1 MTPERRQK
9 YLLAALGVVVLWA
22 GWSTLQ
28 EHVLPGGAGGGFGGF
43 GGESLPDAPGGDVVE
58 LAALS
63 PEVRNYKVQRDP
75 FRFGEI
81 SQPPTRTPPPPPP
94 QRVENPTPPPPPPP
108 RGPVLPTL
116 DLSYLGRFGPA
127 RRPIAVLTDGESI
140 INVREGDP
148 VNEDFRLQSINL
160 ESVDLEYI
168 DFPDEPAA
176 RLGVDS

>member
-9 YLLAALGVVVLWA
+9 YLLAALGVVLLWA
-22 GWSTLQ
+22 GWSVLQ
-28 EHVLPGGAGGGFGGF
+28 DHVLPGGAGGGFSGF
-43 GGESLPDAPGGDVVE
+43 GSGSLPDAPEGEVVE

-63 PEVRNYKVQRDP
+63 PEVRKHTVERDP
-75 FRFGEI
+75 FRFGQI
-81 SQPPTRTPPPPPP
+81 PQPPVKTAPPPPPRP
-94 QRVENPTPPPPPPP
+94 VETRPPPPPEP

-116 DLSYLGRFGPA
+116 ELSYLGRFGPK

-148 VNEDFRLQSINL
+148 VNEHFRLQSINL

-168 DFPDEPAA
+168 NFPDEPAA